1 MGRAIA
7 FMMGILLGSHGFL
20 GLFVEGEHLLG
31 LFNVDILLDIVY
43 LFCAIM
49 LLAVGGTQAPA
60 NILRA
65 GLLFVAVVFIL
76 IAVLGLADDT
86 LAGLLPTT
94 LTRVDIGFLFVVGGI
109 VAVTALLPRVARP
122 LETGGQALN

>member
-7 FMMGILLGSHGFL
+7 FMMGVLLGSHGFL

-43 LFCAIM
+43 LFCALV
-49 LLAVGGTQAPA
+49 LLVVGGTRSPA
-60 NILRA
+60 GLLRG
-65 GLLFVAVVFIL
+65 GLLFVAAVFLL
-76 IAVLGLADDT
+76 IAVLGLLDDS

-94 LTRVDIGFLFVVGGI
+94 LTKVDIGFLFVVGGI
-109 VAVTALLPRVARP
+109 AAVTALLPRVSEP
-122 LETGGQALN
+122 LQTGGVALN